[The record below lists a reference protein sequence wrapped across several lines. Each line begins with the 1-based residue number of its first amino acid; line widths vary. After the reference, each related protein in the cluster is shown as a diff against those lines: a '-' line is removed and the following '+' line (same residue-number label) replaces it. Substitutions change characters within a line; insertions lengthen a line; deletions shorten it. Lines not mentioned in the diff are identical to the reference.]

1 MTDERLFTPRFVLMC
16 LFSFSAFLAAFQLY
30 PTAPFRIISLGGSEA
45 VAGMFLGLMT
55 YASAISALFTG
66 AVADHVGKRRMMLV
80 CALAAAAFS
89 FSYAVITN
97 VPLMLSFAALH
108 GVFWSGMLTSVSA
121 YLGDIIPSHRRAEGM
136 GYYGVATVIAL
147 AVAPA
152 IGLWLYRF
160 GWPSVCISAGVI
172 DLAMAYIAF
181 SAPATE
187 THRDRPISLRG
198 AVEWRILLL
207 SGTLFLYYF
216 GYGGVT
222 SFVALYATNNHVSP
236 PGIYFTA
243 FAVSAVA
250 TTLFAGALG
259 DRLGHT
265 RIFVPSL
272 VLIVIAYGIL
282 AYGGTRML
290 LIVSGLIFG
299 LAFRSAYQ
307 LYTAHVLHLVEPAR
321 RGAAFGG
328 IISALD
334 TGVGTGSITVGW
346 MIGHYGFR
354 PAFGLAAVLAGLAI
368 PYFLVV
374 DQALAGIRK
383 RESGITAES

>member
-1 MTDERLFTPRFVLMC
+1 MTSDRLFTPRFVLMC
-16 LFSFSAFLAAFQLY
+16 GFAFSAFLAAFQLY
-30 PTAPFRIISLGGSEA
+30 PTAPFRIIALGGSEA

-55 YASAISALFTG
+55 YASAVSALFTG
-66 AVADHVGKRRMMLV
+66 AIADHVGKRRMMLV
-80 CALAAAAFS
+80 CSLAAAAFS
-89 FSYAVITN
+89 FSYAVITS
-97 VPLMLSFAALH
+97 VPLMLTFAAIH

-121 YLGDIIPSHRRAEGM
+121 YLGDIIPAHRRAEGM

-152 IGLWLYRF
+152 IGLWIYRF
-160 GWPSVCISAGVI
+160 GWPSVCVSAGVI
-172 DLAMAYIAF
+172 DLAMAYIAY
-181 SAPATE
+181 SVPAHE
-187 THRDRPISLRG
+187 TRRDTPISLRG

-222 SFVALYATNNHVSP
+222 SFVALYATANHVTP
-236 PGIYFTA
+236 PGIYFTT
-243 FAVSAVA
+243 FAISAVA

-265 RIFVPSL
+265 RVFVPSL
-272 VLIVIAYGIL
+272 LLIVIAYGIL
-282 AYGGTRML
+282 AYGGTRTL

-307 LYTAHVLHLVEPAR
+307 LYTAHVLHLVDASR

-334 TGVGTGSITVGW
+334 TGVGTGSIAIGW
-346 MIGHYGFR
+346 LIGHYGFTA
-354 PAFGLAAVLAGLAI
+354 AFGTAAVLAALAI
-368 PYFLVV
+368 PYFLIVNRILTAGPNGP
-374 DQALAGIRK
+374 ALR
-383 RESGITAES
+383 